1 VNRGKH
7 TWIHELKRWGDMV
20 KIVALET
27 HQNCKNQM
35 VVEATMD
42 VTVRHYLDD
51 ALVLLPLESSGPDT
65 PISEYGH
72 KN

>member
-1 VNRGKH
+1 
-7 TWIHELKRWGDMV
+7 MV

-27 HQNCKNQM
+27 HQNCTNQM
-35 VVEATMD
+35 VVEVAMD
-42 VTVRHYLDD
+42 VTVRYYLDD